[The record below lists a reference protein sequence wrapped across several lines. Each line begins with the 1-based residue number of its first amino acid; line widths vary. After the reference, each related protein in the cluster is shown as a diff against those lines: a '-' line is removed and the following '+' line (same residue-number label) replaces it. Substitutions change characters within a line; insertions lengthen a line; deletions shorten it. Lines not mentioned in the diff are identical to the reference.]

1 MDSKVEVTRGS
12 VPGPVDFE
20 ILPRL
25 DSYGRRKDEENE
37 SGSTVTFDPTV
48 QRSLLRKCDWF
59 ILPPLTFMYLCNAL
73 DKGNVANAKT
83 DGWDKDIG
91 LTGDQYYLL
100 VMIFY
105 ASVPFCLFGT
115 PISIFVKKF
124 SAARVLPLMMIGFIF
139 AIRWFLGIFESA
151 MLPGVV
157 YYLST
162 FYKRGELA
170 SRVGLFYAAAA
181 IAGAFSGLI
190 AFGVFQIKNPRH
202 HTWQYLFWI
211 EGSGTVTFALFAFF
225 WLPRSSET
233 WWILTEEEKAV
244 ARCRILED
252 SSSEI
257 NEKFSFR
264 EAFRPFKNP
273 LYWVWAMI
281 SLSLGVPLASVNNFL
296 PQIVASLGY
305 STVKTNLFTVAPN
318 IVGTVALLVLTF
330 SSDYFRERSIHIAIP
345 LAVSLAGFVLLGC
358 IDPIAH
364 RGIAYFA
371 CFLLTAG
378 ASAPSVLVATW
389 YNNNLP
395 QESRR
400 AVVTA
405 VMVALAN
412 SSGLIS
418 TNVFRAQDEPKY
430 VPALA
435 TSAAF
440 GGLCF
445 ILVAGTG
452 IWMRWENKRRDK
464 EQGVVLTARDIP
476 TKTLSEG
483 PLNPSFR
490 FMY

>member
-1 MDSKVEVTRGS
+1 MDKVEVPRS
-12 VPGPVDFE
+12 SAPGPVDLE
-20 ILPRL
+20 VLPRL
-25 DSYGRRKDEENE
+25 ESYRGHNRKDEETE
-37 SGSTVTFDPTV
+37 FGSTITYDPVV

-105 ASVPFCLFGT
+105 VPFCLFGT

-124 SAARVLPLMMIGFIF
+124 SAARVLPLMMIGFGAMSLFTSIAKNFSQIF

-202 HTWQYLFWI
+202 HAWQYLFWI

-225 WLPRSSET
+225 WLPRTSDT

-244 ARCRILED
+244 ARRRILED

-281 SLSLGVPLASVNNFL
+281 NRCKSRVFDCQDKPVHCCSKYCWHCRLA
-296 PQIVASLGY
+296 
-305 STVKTNLFTVAPN
+305 T
-318 IVGTVALLVLTF
+318 
-330 SSDYFRERSIHIAIP
+330 
-345 LAVSLAGFVLLGC
+345 
-358 IDPIAH
+358 
-364 RGIAYFA
+364 
-371 CFLLTAG
+371 G

-389 YNNNLP
+389 YNNNTP
-395 QESRR
+395 QESKR

-412 SSGLIS
+412 ASGLIS

-440 GGLCF
+440 GGLCL
-445 ILVAGTG
+445 ILVASTG

-464 EQGVVLTARDIP
+464 VQGVVLSAGDIP
-476 TKTLSEG
+476 TETLSEG